1 MKHWLPPGN
10 IISTERLIHAW
21 LVDGSR
27 TVPAG
32 NQAPLK
38 KLLHWERSNS
48 KVNELSPSP
57 FCSAQLLM
65 EMGSTGDPS
74 LVWSATFLHLSVHGS
89 DLTSQKCKQHH
100 TCPEQSLTSSSITA
114 MSYQAKKPPT
124 VPRTYTK
131 PGDHLTNPL
140 SSPTGGWLLLS
151 KWDALILL
159 S

>member
-10 IISTERLIHAW
+10 VISTEGLMHAW

-32 NQAPLK
+32 SQAHPKEIAPLGK
-38 KLLHWERSNS
+38 EEKQG
-48 KVNELSPSP
+48 
-57 FCSAQLLM
+57 QLTQSFPILQCTAIALKTPAWF
-65 EMGSTGDPS
+65 GAT
-74 LVWSATFLHLSVHGS
+74 TFLHLPVHGS

-100 TCPEQSLTSSSITA
+100 TSPEQTLTSSSIRA

-131 PGDHLTNPL
+131 PGDLLTNPL

-151 KWDALILL
+151 KQDALILL
-159 S
+159 SQNH